1 MPVRPLNSSVLI
13 WPDRETVE
21 QALRRWLVQE
31 VGHHPEL
38 VRLGYFGSYARGDWG
53 VGSDLDLIV
62 IVRDTDTPFERR
74 ALTWDLNA
82 LPIPAELVVYTQK
95 EWEKLMRERS
105 RFADTLSREA
115 VWVYP

>member
-1 MPVRPLNSSVLI
+1 MPNVILI
-13 WPDRETVE
+13 NPF
-21 QALRRWLVQE
+21 E
-31 VGHHPEL
+31 VPNAP
-38 VRLGYFGSYARGDWG
+38 VM
-53 VGSDLDLIV
+53 GSDLDLIV

-105 RFADTLSREA
+105 RFTDTLSREA

>member
-1 MPVRPLNSSVLI
+1 MTAICPSLHQWPARLI
-13 WPDRETVE
+13 
-21 QALRRWLVQE
+21 
-31 VGHHPEL
+31 
-38 VRLGYFGSYARGDWG
+38 
-53 VGSDLDLIV
+53 
-62 IVRDTDTPFERR
+62 IVRDTDTPFESR

-95 EWEKLMRERS
+95 EWEKLMRELS